1 MIIFQNCIFGG
12 FFRCL
17 ELLKWRKRLD
27 SRSLQHRMLMWACLH
42 ECYCQRQRCFP
53 VWSFSLYAP
62 FVFQIEEAV
71 VPFLS
76 AFAQFREDVRTISR
90 EQKGLSTKREPV
102 TLCWNNFQISLT
114 KIELNEDKQIM
125 KCFCVRILCKCYD
138 DWSLAKFHHVKT
150 FKRHMK
156 GYIWELLNL

>member
-1 MIIFQNCIFGG
+1 MNVTVRDKDVG
-12 FFRCL
+12 
-17 ELLKWRKRLD
+17 
-27 SRSLQHRMLMWACLH
+27 
-42 ECYCQRQRCFP
+42 CFP

-71 VPFLS
+71 MPFLS

-90 EQKGLSTKREPV
+90 EQKGLSTKMEPV
-102 TLCWNNFQISLT
+102 TLCWNNFQTSLT
-114 KIELNEDKQIM
+114 KIELNEDKQIL

-150 FKRHMK
+150 FKMHMK
-156 GYIWELLNL
+156 GYISELLNLKNFPYECTMTQLTS